1 MNIEEKITT
10 RFLDYV
16 KIPTAS
22 DNTSGTVPSTEG
34 QMKRARKIKTELER
48 IGLLNIELD
57 DHAYLM
63 ATLPSNTTR
72 HVPVIGFIAH
82 LDTSSEVTSDH
93 IRPRVIE
100 SYDGEDI
107 LLNKE
112 QNITIPV
119 NAFPWMK
126 KHKNEKIIVTD
137 GTSLLGAD
145 DKAGI
150 AEIITAVEYLVNH
163 PEIIHGEVKIC
174 FTPDEEIA
182 RGADFFDV
190 QKFNADFAYTVDG
203 GVLGELEYETFNGA
217 EAVVQIQGYNFHPGY
232 AKGYMINANQL
243 AMELNDMLPRNEKPE
258 YTEGYEGYY
267 HLLECKSSVEKATL
281 QYIIRDHD
289 REKFDHRKS
298 FMHEIVGFMNKK
310 YNKKLIE
317 VTIQDQY
324 YNMKEKIEPVM
335 HIVELAKK
343 SMLDAGI
350 TPIIK
355 PIRGGTDG
363 ARLSFKGLPCPN
375 IFTGGYNFH
384 SRYEYVSVPGMKKAV
399 EVILKIIE
407 NNAIV

>member
-1 MNIEEKITT
+1 MKIEEKIIN

-22 DNTSGTVPSTEG
+22 DKTSGMVPSTEG
-34 QMKRARKIKTELER
+34 QMKLARIIKTELEH
-48 IGLLNIELD
+48 IGLQNIELD

-63 ATLPSNTTR
+63 ATLPSNTMH

-82 LDTSSEVTSDH
+82 LDTSSEVKSDN
-93 IRPRVIE
+93 IQPQIIE

-112 QNITIPV
+112 KNITIPV
-119 NAFPWMK
+119 NVFPWMK

-137 GTSLLGAD
+137 GTSLLGVD

-182 RGADFFDV
+182 RGANFFDV

-203 GVLGELEYETFNGA
+203 GLLGELEYETFNGA
-217 EAVVQIQGYNFHPGY
+217 EAGVQIHGYNFHPGY
-232 AKGYMINANQL
+232 AKGYMINANRL
-243 AMELNDMLPRNEKPE
+243 AMEFNAMLPQNEKPE
-258 YTEGYEGYY
+258 YTEGYEGYF
-267 HLLECKSSVEKATL
+267 HLLECKSSVENATL

-289 REKFDHRKS
+289 RKKFDQRKS
-298 FMHEIVGFMNKK
+298 FMHKIAGFMNKK
-310 YNKKLIE
+310 YNKKLVE
-317 VTIQDQY
+317 VTVKDQY

-407 NNAIV
+407 NNAKT